1 MKPLQIVAC
10 TLTLLLAATVHAAG
24 PTPAAPSPAA
34 APSPEIQQLLQEGQA
49 AYQKGDYEAAKS
61 AFEMVYSMDSRNIT
75 AINFLKLLKA
85 NKGTVNPKTLPIERQ
100 VAGII
105 IPQIQFRDATL
116 GSAVDYLR
124 RSVDRQSGG
133 KVAVNFV
140 VQLPQEQI
148 NTQTVTL
155 ALSQVPFTEAVRY
168 LASVANLDVEY
179 QKYAIVL
186 KPKNG
191 ESASAATVPGAGAPT
206 APQPTNKLPGAQ

>member
-10 TLTLLLAATVHAAG
+10 TLTLFLAAAVYAAG
-24 PTPAAPSPAA
+24 PTPATA
-34 APSPEIQQLLQEGQA
+34 SPEIQQLLQEGQT

-75 AINFLKLLKA
+75 AINFLRLIKSS
-85 NKGTVNPKTLPIERQ
+85 KGAVNPKALPIERQ
-100 VAGII
+100 VASVI

-116 GSAVDYLR
+116 GSAVDYLKKA
-124 RSVDRQSGG
+124 VDRESGG

-148 NTQTVTL
+148 NTQKVTL
-155 ALSQVPFTEAVRY
+155 ALNHVPFTEAVRY
-168 LASVANLDVEY
+168 LASVASLDVEY

-191 ESASAATVPGAGAPT
+191 DSASAANVPGSTTAPAPT
-206 APQPTNKLPGAQ
+206 NTLPGAQ

>member
-10 TLTLLLAATVHAAG
+10 TLTLLLAATVSAAG
-24 PTPAAPSPAA
+24 PTPAAA
-34 APSPEIQQLLQEGQA
+34 SPEIQQLLQEGQA

-75 AINFLKLLKA
+75 AINFLKLIKST
-85 NKGTVNPKTLPIERQ
+85 KGSVNPKTLPIERQ

-116 GSAVDYLR
+116 GSAVDYLKK
-124 RSVDRQSGG
+124 SVDRQSGG
-133 KVAVNFV
+133 KVGVNFV

-206 APQPTNKLPGAQ
+206 VPQPTNKLPGAQ

>member
-10 TLTLLLAATVHAAG
+10 TLTLFLAATVYAAG
-24 PTPAAPSPAA
+24 PTPA

-116 GSAVDYLR
+116 GSAVAYLKKA
-124 RSVDRQSGG
+124 VEKESGG
-133 KVAVNFV
+133 RVAVNFV
-140 VQLPQEQI
+140 VQLPAEQI
-148 NTQTVTL
+148 STQTVTL
-155 ALSQVPFTEAVRY
+155 ALNQVPFTEALKY

-206 APQPTNKLPGAQ
+206 APQPTNSLPGAR

>member
-24 PTPAAPSPAA
+24 PTPAAPSP
-34 APSPEIQQLLQEGQA
+34 EITQLLQEGQT

-75 AINFLKLLKA
+75 AINFLRLIKST
-85 NKGTVNPKTLPIERQ
+85 KGSVNPKNLPIERQ
-100 VAGII
+100 VAGIVV
-105 IPQIQFRDATL
+105 PQIQFRDATL
-116 GSAVDYLR
+116 GSAVDYLKK
-124 RSVDRQSGG
+124 SVDRQSGG
-133 KVAVNFV
+133 RVAVNFV

-155 ALSQVPFTEAVRY
+155 SLSQVPFTEAVRY

-191 ESASAATVPGAGAPT
+191 ESASAATVPGAGPGAST
-206 APQPTNKLPGAQ
+206 APQPTNTLPGAQ

>member
-24 PTPAAPSPAA
+24 PTPAAA
-34 APSPEIQQLLQEGQA
+34 SPEIQQLLQEGQA

-75 AINFLKLLKA
+75 AINFIKLIKSTKGAVNLKS
-85 NKGTVNPKTLPIERQ
+85 LPIERQ
-100 VAGII
+100 VASII

-124 RSVDRQSGG
+124 KSVDRQSGG

-155 ALSQVPFTEAVRY
+155 ALNQVPFTEAVRY

-191 ESASAATVPGAGAPT
+191 ESASAATVPGAGATT
-206 APQPTNKLPGAQ
+206 APAPTNTLPGAQ

>member
-10 TLTLLLAATVHAAG
+10 TLTLFLAATVFAAG
-24 PTPAAPSPAA
+24 PTPAAA
-34 APSPEIQQLLQEGQA
+34 SPEIQQLLQEGQT
-49 AYQKGDYEAAKS
+49 AYQKGDLVAAKS

-100 VAGII
+100 VASIV

-116 GSAVDYLR
+116 GSAVDYLKK
-124 RSVDRQSGG
+124 SVDRQSGG

-168 LASVANLDVEY
+168 LASVANLEVEY

-206 APQPTNKLPGAQ
+206 APQPTNTLPGAR

>member
-10 TLTLLLAATVHAAG
+10 TLTLLLAAAVHAAG
-24 PTPAAPSPAA
+24 PAPA

-75 AINFLKLLKA
+75 AINFIKLLKS
-85 NKGTVNPKTLPIERQ
+85 NKGAGNLKSLPIERQ
-100 VAGII
+100 VASII

-116 GSAVDYLR
+116 GSAVDYLKK
-124 RSVDRQSGG
+124 SADRQSGG

-179 QKYAIVL
+179 QKFAIVL

-191 ESASAATVPGAGAPT
+191 ESASSATVPGAGAPT
-206 APQPTNKLPGAQ
+206 VPAPTNTLPGAQ